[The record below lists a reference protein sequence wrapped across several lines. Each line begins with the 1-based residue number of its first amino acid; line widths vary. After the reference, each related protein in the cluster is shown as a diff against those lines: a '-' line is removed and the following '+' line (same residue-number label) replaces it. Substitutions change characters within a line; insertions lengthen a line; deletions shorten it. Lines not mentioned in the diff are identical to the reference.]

1 MIDSAHTFHASSSSL
16 SAIRYPLP
24 NMTPIRFGIV
34 GTGAIAPFH
43 AKAIQSVEGAKL
55 AGVASRTI
63 QNARQFAQEHQI
75 PFVAASSEEL
85 VRHPE
90 IDAIAITTPS
100 AMHREPALA
109 AIRAGKHLMIEKPL
123 DATVEGID
131 EILAAAKQKGVY
143 VGSIF
148 QARFGDGARALKSA
162 LEAGRFGRLVLCSAY
177 VKWHRAASYYTGW
190 KGKLALDGG
199 GAVINQAI
207 HAVDLLQWFA
217 GMPAEVFAWTT
228 RCVHT
233 QIESEDTACA
243 ALRFPNGA
251 LGTIEAS
258 TALWPGWSRRVEICG
273 ELGSAAMED
282 DDIARWDFRDA
293 RPEDESIRSTRES
306 AAMGSGASSPMAIG
320 FEGHLRQFEDFVAAI
335 REKRAPQVDGAEARK
350 AVALVRAI
358 YDSAERGTPVRL

>member
-1 MIDSAHTFHASSSSL
+1 M
-16 SAIRYPLP
+16 
-24 NMTPIRFGIV
+24 NPIRFGIV

-43 AKAIQSVEGAKL
+43 ARAIQSIEGAQL
-55 AGVASRTI
+55 VGVASRNVE
-63 QNARQFAQEHQI
+63 NARRFAQEHNI
-75 PFVAASSEEL
+75 PVVAATAEEL
-85 VRHPE
+85 AQHPQ

-100 AMHREPALA
+100 ALHREPALA
-109 AIRAGKHLMIEKPL
+109 TIRAGKHLMIEKPIDSTL
-123 DATVEGID
+123 EGTD
-131 EILAAAKQKGVY
+131 EILAAAEKAGVL

-148 QARFGDGARALKSA
+148 QARFGDGAKALKA
-162 LEAGRFGRLVLCSAY
+162 AIDAGRFGRLVLCSAY
-177 VKWHRAASYYTGW
+177 VKWHRAPSYYTGW

-217 GMPAEVFAWTT
+217 GLPSEVFAWTT
-228 RCVHT
+228 RCVHRN
-233 QIESEDTACA
+233 IESEDTACA

-258 TALWPGWSRRVEICG
+258 TATWPGWSRRVEICG

-282 DDIARWDFRDA
+282 DDIARWEFRDA
-293 RPEDESIRSTRES
+293 RPEDEAIRNMRES
-306 AAMGSGASSPMAIG
+306 GAMGSGASAPMSIR

-335 REKRAPQVDGAEARK
+335 RENRPPLIDGHEARK

-358 YDSAERGTPVRL
+358 YESAERGTVVKL